1 MKIKKVAITEKVK
14 VNKRVILLEWCSI
27 KRNLEESFSEIQIAG
42 EREKT
47 INAAIKTKKMTI
59 FVIAATSIFNSSF

>member
-1 MKIKKVAITEKVK
+1 MKIKKVAKRENVK
-14 VNKRVILLEWCSI
+14 VNKRVILREWCST

-47 INAAIKTKKMTI
+47 IKAAINTK
-59 FVIAATSIFNSSF
+59 